1 MSAAHNGKLFSDVVN
16 DVVGNSRSIIPCAFS
31 VFACIRSV
39 VGVAAR
45 LRYGDTGHVGLLPAS
60 ARLDESRTGSETRRD
75 SRSLAIEVLFPL
87 EISDDAGGRER

>member
-16 DVVGNSRSIIPCAFS
+16 DVVGNSRSIILCAFS

-45 LRYGDTGHVGLLPAS
+45 LRAGRSVARIPVWPRDMSFLQKRLPQ
-60 ARLDESRTGSETRRD
+60 L
-75 SRSLAIEVLFPL
+75 
-87 EISDDAGGRER
+87 